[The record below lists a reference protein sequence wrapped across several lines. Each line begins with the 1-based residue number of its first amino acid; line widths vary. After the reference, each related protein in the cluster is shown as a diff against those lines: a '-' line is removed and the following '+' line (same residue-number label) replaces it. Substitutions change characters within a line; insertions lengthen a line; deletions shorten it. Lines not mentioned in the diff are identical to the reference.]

1 MYVLC
6 GVVFFDLMCSQVVS
20 RSYVSTRSLFV
31 MFNVMCSIVFTV
43 LMSVKSEDSEVAK

>member
-31 MFNVMCSIVFTV
+31 NVMCSIVFTV